1 MEIMF
6 NIAAICVG
14 GLLGSFVVIMLLIR
28 NNRELARI
36 VRAEH
41 RCTRE
46 HVTDTL
52 NIVNLDSKG
61 LVAIKT
67 FVFEKYG
74 LHLEDMDVLTIMI
87 QWNKEIITLE
97 EFDKFVKKFLEG
109 KKWLYR

>member
-14 GLLGSFVVIMLLIR
+14 TLLGSFVIILLLIR
-28 NNRELARI
+28 NNRELSRI
-36 VRAEH
+36 IRTEH
-41 RCTRE
+41 KCTRE
-46 HVTDTL
+46 HVRDTL

-61 LVAIKT
+61 VVAIKT

-74 LHLEDMDVLTIMI
+74 VHLEDMDVLTIMI
-87 QWNKEIITLE
+87 QWNKEIIALE
-97 EFDKFVKKFLEG
+97 EFDKFVKKFLED